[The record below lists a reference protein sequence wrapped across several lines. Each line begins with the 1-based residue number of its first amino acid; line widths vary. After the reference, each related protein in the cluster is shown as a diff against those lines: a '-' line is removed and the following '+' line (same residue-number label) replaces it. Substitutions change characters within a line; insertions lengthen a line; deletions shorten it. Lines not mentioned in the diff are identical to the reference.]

1 MLENKSYM
9 YLFDRTSDPINT
21 GSETEQKNLTTSY
34 EIIIIAKEA
43 YRLLICNYSISLIS
57 SLLHYTTRKL
67 PRFSS
72 GDYYRENGA
81 W

>member
-34 EIIIIAKEA
+34 EIIIIANEA

-57 SLLHYTTRKL
+57 LLLHYTTRKL